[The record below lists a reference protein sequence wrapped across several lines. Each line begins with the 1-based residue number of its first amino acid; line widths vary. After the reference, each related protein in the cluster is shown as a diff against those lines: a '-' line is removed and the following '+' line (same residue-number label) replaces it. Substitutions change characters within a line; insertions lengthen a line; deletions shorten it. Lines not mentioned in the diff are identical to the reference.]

1 MYKVKYFFYETKM
14 EEQVIQ
20 RTVHLRASVDEA
32 AKDQAKSKR
41 CSKSVYIE
49 EAVIMRLQSEGVLT
63 DGKQS
68 Q

>member
-1 MYKVKYFFYETKM
+1 M

-20 RTVHLRASVDEA
+20 RTVHLRASVDE

-49 EAVIMRLQSEGVLT
+49 EAVIMRLQSEGKMLST
-63 DGKQS
+63 YKNIINDGKQS

>member
-1 MYKVKYFFYETKM
+1 M

-49 EAVIMRLQSEGVLT
+49 VAVIMRLQSEGVLT